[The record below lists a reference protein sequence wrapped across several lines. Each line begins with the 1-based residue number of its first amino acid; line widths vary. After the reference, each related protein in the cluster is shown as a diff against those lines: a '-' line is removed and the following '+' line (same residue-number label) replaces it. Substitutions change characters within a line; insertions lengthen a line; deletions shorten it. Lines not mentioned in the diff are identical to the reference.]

1 MKFLMGYNNYHSVGD
16 KNLEGES
23 TEGNFSSWGKWVNF
37 CLLWRLPH
45 PQPISLVGKTLRG
58 WT

>member
-23 TEGNFSSWGKWVNF
+23 TEENFSRWGN
-37 CLLWRLPH
+37 
-45 PQPISLVGKTLRG
+45 G
-58 WT
+58 